1 MPLLPIP
8 ARDLTT
14 FYLSPGIPSQ
24 YFTFLGSFKPV
35 SLAFVETLRS
45 WFGRHGHVTS
55 FQEQTTHQWLSGS
68 TVLLQD
74 TLGPL
79 GDSGSFPLL

>member
-14 FYLSPGIPSQ
+14 FSLQEFPPS
-24 YFTFLGSFKPV
+24 FISLFLGSIKPV

-45 WFGRHGHVTS
+45 WFGRRGHVTS

-68 TVLLQD
+68 TGLLQD

-79 GDSGSFPLL
+79 GDSGSFPSL